1 MSGAIYKLS
10 GKALF
15 TAVGEDIVAL
25 NVDDGQCYGME
36 KVTAAVWRLLETPMS
51 IDDLCDRLADLYAV
65 EPALCRTDVDRLVH
79 QLRSEGLIEEVAA
92 AASRPTSPGLSPG
105 SGDR

>member
-1 MSGAIYKLS
+1 MSGPTYKLS

-51 IDDLCDRLADLYAV
+51 IDDVCERLMTLYAV
-65 EPALCRTDVDRLVH
+65 DPEVCRTDVEQLFD
-79 QLRSEGLIEEVAA
+79 QLRGEGLVEEA
-92 AASRPTSPGLSPG
+92 
-105 SGDR
+105 

>member
-1 MSGAIYKLS
+1 MSGPTYKLS

-36 KVTAAVWRLLETPMS
+36 KVTAAVWRLLETPMN
-51 IDDLCDRLADLYAV
+51 IDDICQRLMALYAV
-65 EPALCRTDVDRLVH
+65 DPEVCRADVKRLFD
-79 QLRSEGLIEEVAA
+79 QLRGEGLVEEV
-92 AASRPTSPGLSPG
+92 SPAG
-105 SGDR
+105 

>member
-1 MSGAIYKLS
+1 MSGPTYKLS

-25 NVDDGQCYGME
+25 NVNDGQCYGME

-51 IDDLCDRLADLYAV
+51 IDDVCERLMTLYAV
-65 EPALCRTDVDRLVH
+65 DPEVCRTDVERLLD
-79 QLRSEGLIEEVAA
+79 QLRGEGLVEEA
-92 AASRPTSPGLSPG
+92 
-105 SGDR
+105 

>member
-1 MSGAIYKLS
+1 MSGPIYKLS

-36 KVTAAVWRLLETPMS
+36 KVTAAVWRLLDTPMS
-51 IDDLCDRLADLYAV
+51 IDDVCERLMALYAV
-65 EPALCRTDVDRLVH
+65 DPKVCRADVQRLFD
-79 QLRSEGLIEEVAA
+79 QLRGEGLVEEA
-92 AASRPTSPGLSPG
+92 
-105 SGDR
+105 

>member
-1 MSGAIYKLS
+1 MSGPIYKLS

-36 KVTAAVWRLLETPMS
+36 RVTAAVWRLLETPIN
-51 IDDLCDRLADLYAV
+51 IDDICERLVELYAV
-65 EPALCRTDVDRLVH
+65 DPKVCRADVERLFG
-79 QLRSEGLIEEVAA
+79 QLRSEGLVEVA
-92 AASRPTSPGLSPG
+92 SPTA
-105 SGDR
+105 

>member
-1 MSGAIYKLS
+1 MSEPVYKLS

-36 KVTAAVWRLLETPMS
+36 KVTAAIWRLLDTPMGLDE
-51 IDDLCDRLADLYAV
+51 ICDRLVKMYAV
-65 EPALCRTDVDRLVH
+65 EPATCRADVARLLE
-79 QLRSEGLIEEVAA
+79 QFRSEGLVEVA
-92 AASRPTSPGLSPG
+92 
-105 SGDR
+105 

>member
-1 MSGAIYKLS
+1 MTAPIYKLS

-36 KVTAAVWRLLETPMS
+36 KVTAAVWRMLETPMS
-51 IDDLCDRLADLYAV
+51 IDSVCDELIAIYAV
-65 EPALCRTDVDRLVH
+65 EPAVCRADVERLFD
-79 QLRSEGLIEEVAA
+79 QLKNEGLIELA
-92 AASRPTSPGLSPG
+92 
-105 SGDR
+105 

>member
-1 MSGAIYKLS
+1 MSGPVYKLS

-36 KVTAAVWRLLETPMS
+36 RVTAAVWRLLEKPMS
-51 IDDLCDRLADLYAV
+51 IDTICERLVELYAV
-65 EPALCRTDVDRLVH
+65 DPAVCRADVERLFG
-79 QLRSEGLIEEVAA
+79 QLRSEGLIEEV
-92 AASRPTSPGLSPG
+92 
-105 SGDR
+105 

>member
-1 MSGAIYKLS
+1 MSGPIYKLS

-36 KVTAAVWRLLETPMS
+36 KVTAAVWRLLDTPMS
-51 IDDLCDRLADLYAV
+51 IDQLCARLVEQYAV
-65 EPALCRTDVDRLVH
+65 DPDTCQADIERLFG
-79 QLRSEGLIEEVAA
+79 QLRSEGLIEEV
-92 AASRPTSPGLSPG
+92 
-105 SGDR
+105 